1 MSPFALWENATEQT
15 DWKWGRAG
23 GQARKDVSSRT
34 ILSLPPN
41 DAPVIL
47 ACAQAGAAKTGRI
60 SFRGPEDEGWR
71 DYISERN
78 RYAATDKWGS
88 PMT

>member
-15 DWKWGRAG
+15 DWKWGWTG
-23 GQARKDVSSRT
+23 GQARKDV
-34 ILSLPPN
+34 ILPPN
-41 DAPVIL
+41 GAPVIL
-47 ACAQAGAAKTGRI
+47 AFAKAGAANTGRI

-78 RYAATDKWGS
+78 
-88 PMT
+88 